1 MVRRMDKINVNKPL
15 VGIKACSDNLHTC
28 KTDVWDSVDFSGI
41 LLLKDLK
48 RKGLMLSGLGLK
60 AE

>member
-1 MVRRMDKINVNKPL
+1 MYKINVNKPL
-15 VGIKACSDNLHTC
+15 VGTNACSDNLQTC
-28 KTDVWDSVDFSGI
+28 KTEVWDSVDFSGI